1 MRFANGA
8 ANAIQ
13 AWAAHQG
20 YSCEIEK
27 VALEGEGKIA
37 ERVDVLWSLLLNWME
52 KLRKADFVII
62 ACHSQGVPVAIM
74 LLAKLIAFGCV
85 NGTRIGVCAMAGV
98 NLGPFGDYK
107 SRWISG
113 SAGELFDFAEAAS
126 SVSKDYEEAL
136 SNVLRFGVKVLYAG
150 SIDDQLVSLEVS
162 RRFRYISSTNLDL
175 CDALW
180 KA

>member
-1 MRFANGA
+1 
-8 ANAIQ
+8 
-13 AWAAHQG
+13 
-20 YSCEIEK
+20 
-27 VALEGEGKIA
+27 
-37 ERVDVLWSLLLNWME
+37 
-52 KLRKADFVII
+52 
-62 ACHSQGVPVAIM
+62 
-74 LLAKLIAFGCV
+74 
-85 NGTRIGVCAMAGV
+85 MAGV